1 MTGGGAELPGIIEL
15 TQAVWKTSS
24 VRLGVSADFGGED
37 DSYRSPSFATA
48 MGLVLANK
56 GSSSTNKTGKK
67 NRPAEDSAE
76 RGKNKKFF
84 KNFLKQFF

>member
-1 MTGGGAELPGIIEL
+1 MNIKEFTEYLVKSIVSEPDM
-15 TQAVWKTSS
+15 
-24 VRLGVSADFGGED
+24 VRVSEFGGED